1 MRRRW
6 LGRVMLCV
14 GAASLAAPI
23 HSSRAEE
30 TGRVFALR
38 PSLEP
43 ASDLSPP
50 AAAPASPG
58 QPPPAR
64 LAAPRGGADAPSA
77 RLAMPPAAGEDGA
90 APLHDWIDA
99 ARLDSFVTLP
109 ADPARFQRP
118 NLGDDAS
125 PAFTDVLQYG
135 LRREAGG
142 NPLVEYQY
150 LVEAAHLP
158 GWVGAASALD
168 ALRRQENATW
178 RQNAFWNARSGWEF
192 EHSPTDATWLG
203 ARGYYSP
210 GFNKSLME
218 AKFGL
223 AFFDGAAFA
232 AFPALRFYAGPYVGA
247 DGPRFDGATK
257 LGAHLTIGQIG
268 VFHLTFAA
276 GYAHDRWGGPGAFGL
291 IQSSLRF

>member
-14 GAASLAAPI
+14 GAASLVAPLP
-23 HSSRAEE
+23 SSRAEE

-38 PSLEP
+38 PSLHP
-43 ASDLSPP
+43 WSDFSPP
-50 AAAPASPG
+50 ADAPPAPGQAPAARLAGRRRAGDAPSM
-58 QPPPAR
+58 R
-64 LAAPRGGADAPSA
+64 LAAPPSS
-77 RLAMPPAAGEDGA
+77 
-90 APLHDWIDA
+90 DWIDA
-99 ARLDSFVTLP
+99 AKLDSFVTPP
-109 ADPARFQRP
+109 ADAASFQRP

-125 PAFTDVLQYG
+125 PAFTDALEYG

-142 NPLVEYQY
+142 NPFVEYQF

-168 ALRRQENATW
+168 ALRRQENANW
-178 RQNAFWNARSGWEF
+178 RQKASWGPRSGWEF
-192 EHSPTDATWLG
+192 EVASTEVTWLG

-210 GFNKSLME
+210 GVNKSLVE
-218 AKFGL
+218 AKFGV

-232 AFPALRFYAGPYVGA
+232 AFPALRYYVGPFVSA

-268 VFHLTFAA
+268 LFHITFAA
-276 GYAHDRWGGPGAFGL
+276 GYARDRWGGPGAFGL
-291 IQSSLRF
+291 IQSSVKF